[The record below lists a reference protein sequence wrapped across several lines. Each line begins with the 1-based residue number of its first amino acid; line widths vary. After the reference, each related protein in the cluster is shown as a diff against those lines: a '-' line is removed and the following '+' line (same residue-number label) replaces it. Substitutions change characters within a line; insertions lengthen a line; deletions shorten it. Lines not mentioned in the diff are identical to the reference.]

1 MPAPV
6 RAERGGRDL
15 CARPAIA
22 VISNPRS
29 GHNRSRFGEIAEA
42 LAKRP
47 GVRHMVTG
55 SPAELPAIC
64 AELGDRPVDLL
75 AINGGDGTAA
85 AVFGALL
92 ETLPAEQRPLL
103 ALLPAGT
110 ANMTAGDVGIR
121 GSLRA
126 ALRRLLRWTEAP
138 ERRGTVVERAVLR
151 VQTGSSAPRY
161 GMFLG
166 AGLIMAGTEYAHR
179 ELHARG
185 LRDDF
190 SLGLS
195 LVRSLWGIVRHEP
208 GFRQSLPLA
217 LALEQREERTFD
229 AQILVVSTLHRLFL
243 GIRPFWGRESGPVAL
258 SLIEAGAPGL
268 LRNFPGLLRG
278 RPGPRATPAAGYH
291 SHRARE
297 LRLSFDGACNLDGEI
312 LQVSC
317 ADGPLRVAAAG
328 PLRFL
333 RL

>member
-1 MPAPV
+1 
-6 RAERGGRDL
+6 
-15 CARPAIA
+15 

-29 GHNRSRFGEIAEA
+29 GHNRSRFAGLAAA
-42 LAKRP
+42 LAARP
-47 GVRHMVTG
+47 QVRHFVTG
-55 SPAELPAIC
+55 SAAELPAIC
-64 AELGDRPVDLL
+64 AELGAQPLQLL
-75 AINGGDGTAA
+75 VINGGDGTAA
-85 AVFGALL
+85 AVFAALL
-92 ETLPAEQRPLL
+92 DTLPAARRPLL

-121 GSLRA
+121 GSLRGA
-126 ALRRLLRWTEAP
+126 RRRLLHWIDTPQRPPGA
-138 ERRGTVVERAVLR
+138 VVERAVLR
-151 VQTGSSAPRY
+151 VQAGAGPRRY

-179 ELHARG
+179 ALHARG

-190 SLGLS
+190 SLGLG
-195 LVRSLWGIVRHEP
+195 LVRSLWGIARGEAE
-208 GFRQSLPLA
+208 FRRAQPLA
-217 LALEQREERTFD
+217 LSLDGGAERAFD
-229 AQILVVSTLHRLFL
+229 ARILAVSTLHRLFL
-243 GIRPFWGRESGPVAL
+243 GIRPFWGRESGPLAL

-278 RPGPRATPAAGYH
+278 RPGPRATPEAGYH

-297 LRLSFDGACNLDGEI
+297 LQLAFDGACNLDGEI
-312 LQVSC
+312 LQVSR

>member
-6 RAERGGRDL
+6 RAESGGRDL
-15 CARPAIA
+15 RARPAIA

-29 GHNRSRFGEIAEA
+29 GHNRSRFAKIAEA
-42 LAKRP
+42 LATRP
-47 GVRHMVTG
+47 GVRHVVTG

-64 AELGDRPVDLL
+64 AELGDRSVDLL
-75 AINGGDGTAA
+75 VINGGDGTAA

-121 GSLRA
+121 GALHA
-126 ALRRLLRWTEAP
+126 ALRRLLRWIEAS
-138 ERRGTVVERAVLR
+138 EHRGTVVERAVLR

-166 AGLIMAGTEYAHR
+166 AGLVMAGTEYAHR
-179 ELHARG
+179 EVHARG

-195 LVRSLWGIVRHEP
+195 LVRSLWGILRREP
-208 GFRQSLPLA
+208 GFRQSLPVA

-229 AQILVVSTLHRLFL
+229 AQILIMSTLQRLFL
-243 GIRPFWGRESGPVAL
+243 GIRPFWGDESGPVAL
-258 SLIEAGAPGL
+258 SLIESGAPGL
-268 LRNFPGLLRG
+268 LRQFPGLLCG
-278 RPGPRATPAAGYH
+278 RPGRSATPENGYH
-291 SHRARE
+291 SHRASE
-297 LRLSFDGACNLDGEI
+297 LCVTFDGACNLDGEI
-312 LQVSC
+312 LPVSS
-317 ADGPLRVAAAG
+317 AAGPLRVAAAG

>member
-1 MPAPV
+1 M
-6 RAERGGRDL
+6 
-15 CARPAIA
+15 IA

-29 GHNRSRFGEIAEA
+29 GHNRRRFADFEAA
-42 LAKRP
+42 LAARP
-47 GVRHMVTG
+47 QVEHFVTG
-55 SPAELPAIC
+55 SAAELPAIC
-64 AELGDRPVDLL
+64 AALGDRPVELL

-85 AVFGALL
+85 AVFAALL
-92 ETLPAEQRPLL
+92 ETLPAEHRPLL

-110 ANMTAGDVGIR
+110 ANMTAGDVGIH
-121 GSLRA
+121 GSLRG
-126 ALRRLLRWTEAP
+126 ALRRLLHWIDAP
-138 ERRGTVVERAVLR
+138 QRPPGMVVERAVLR
-151 VQTGSSAPRY
+151 VEAGAGPRRY

-179 ELHARG
+179 ALHARG

-190 SLGLS
+190 SLGLG
-195 LVRSLWGIVRHEP
+195 LVRSLWGIARGEAE
-208 GFRQSLPLA
+208 FRRAQPLA
-217 LALEQREERTFD
+217 LRLDGGTERAFA
-229 AQILVVSTLHRLFL
+229 AQILAVSTLQRLFL
-243 GIRPFWGRESGPVAL
+243 GIRPFWGRESGSLAL

-297 LRLSFDGACNLDGEI
+297 LQLSFDGTCNLDGEV
-312 LQVSC
+312 LQVSR
-317 ADGPLRVAAAG
+317 ADGPLRVTAAG

>member
-1 MPAPV
+1 M
-6 RAERGGRDL
+6 
-15 CARPAIA
+15 IA

-29 GHNRSRFGEIAEA
+29 GHNRRRFAGLAAA
-42 LAKRP
+42 LAARP
-47 GVRHMVTG
+47 QVRHFVTG
-55 SPAELPAIC
+55 SAAELPAIC
-64 AELGDRPVDLL
+64 AALRDQPVELL

-85 AVFGALL
+85 AVFAALL
-92 ETLPAEQRPLL
+92 DTLPAARRPLL

-121 GSLRA
+121 GSLHGAR
-126 ALRRLLRWTEAP
+126 RRLLGWIDAP
-138 ERRGTVVERAVLR
+138 EHVPGTVVERAVLR
-151 VQTGSSAPRY
+151 VEAGAGSQRY

-179 ELHARG
+179 ALHARG

-190 SLGLS
+190 SLGLG
-195 LVRSLWGIVRHEP
+195 LVRSLWGIARGEAE
-208 GFRQSLPLA
+208 FRRAQPLSLRLDGGA
-217 LALEQREERTFD
+217 EREFD
-229 AQILVVSTLHRLFL
+229 AQILAVSTLQRLFL
-243 GIRPFWGRESGPVAL
+243 GIRPFWGRESGPLAL

-278 RPGPRATPAAGYH
+278 RPGSRVTPEAGYH
-291 SHRARE
+291 SHRACE

-312 LQVSC
+312 LQVSR
-317 ADGPLRVAAAG
+317 ADGPLRVVAAG